1 MKGTKALM
9 LTLALLVGAALATGP
24 ASTKPARVPISDQD
38 VVRSQDDDNQAAPKP
53 DDDKAAPVQPKGDA
67 NKTDQV
73 RPTQT
78 RSRTATVQAPTPATP
93 PRSGVTAAPNP
104 PSQPGDLDHP
114 PRGGQGGGRGGHG
127 NGGYGGGHRHGGGW
141 GWRGGHH
148 DEWRHRNYHG
158 SWSFLWHHGPIIFP
172 VPIYF
177 PHVIRIPHH
186 RVGVYV
192 RQTGT
197 DYVGTAFANSVREH
211 LSEQGLRVVYSED
224 DAKLELYLVSMEQDP
239 EDAGYG
245 SAVSVSY
252 IWNPGNRF
260 ITAQMLDVGV
270 DEVDDLALSVAGYA
284 DDLVDDY
291 R

>member
-1 MKGTKALM
+1 MKGTKARFLAV
-9 LTLALLVGAALATGP
+9 ALLAVVFTVFAGDDDVTSGRTDSDKSVVVPAKPKVDAAKPKRDQAKPEVDQAGP
-24 ASTKPARVPISDQD
+24 ARASEAHAEPRA
-38 VVRSQDDDNQAAPKP
+38 
-53 DDDKAAPVQPKGDA
+53 
-67 NKTDQV
+67 
-73 RPTQT
+73 
-78 RSRTATVQAPTPATP
+78 VQAP
-93 PRSGVTAAPNP
+93 AAPEP
-104 PSQPGDLDHP
+104 EEPRVIPSPSVRSAPGGAGELEHP

-127 NGGYGGGHRHGGGW
+127 NGGYGGGHRHGGDW

-158 SWSFLWHHGPIIFP
+158 SWSFLWYHGPVIFP
-172 VPIYF
+172 APVYV
-177 PHVIRIPHH
+177 PHVIRIPHD

-192 RQTGT
+192 RQTGN
-197 DYVGTAFANSVREH
+197 DYVGMAFANSVREH
-211 LSEQGLRVVYSED
+211 LSERGLRVVYSED
-224 DAKLELYLVSMEQDP
+224 DARLELYLVSMEQDP

-252 IWNPGNRF
+252 IWSPGNRF

-270 DEVDDLALSVAGYA
+270 DEVADLALSVAGYA